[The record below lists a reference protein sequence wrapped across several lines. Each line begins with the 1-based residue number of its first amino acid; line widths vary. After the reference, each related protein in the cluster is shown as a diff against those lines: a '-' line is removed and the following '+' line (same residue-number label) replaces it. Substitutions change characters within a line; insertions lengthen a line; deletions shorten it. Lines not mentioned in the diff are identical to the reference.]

1 MCRCGGA
8 SEHDHLNP
16 TITFS
21 KSLYPFIIQ
30 ERVSCINVKNPQVLS
45 VNVLREKFYVDQEND
60 NTSLRSDSD
69 DQILLTIP

>member
-16 TITFS
+16 TVTFT
-21 KSLYPFIIQ
+21 KSLYPFILQ

-45 VNVLREKFYVDQEND
+45 KNVLREKFYD
-60 NTSLRSDSD
+60 NEQDNNILRSDSD
-69 DQILLTIP
+69 DQILITVP